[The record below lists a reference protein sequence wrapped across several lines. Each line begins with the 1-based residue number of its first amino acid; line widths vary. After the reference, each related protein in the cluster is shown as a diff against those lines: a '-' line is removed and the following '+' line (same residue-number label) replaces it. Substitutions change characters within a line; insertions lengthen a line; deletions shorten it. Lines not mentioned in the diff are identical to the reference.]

1 MAEVPRVFVKWS
13 EFLEWLL
20 NVTNSFPK
28 KIRFTL
34 TTRID
39 NTALE
44 ILEDIIE
51 CRYDRSSRVAGLK
64 KMNVKFEKLRVFLRM
79 CNRLKYLS
87 NSQYEYAMVHLNE
100 VGRMTGG
107 WLKKEKIN

>member
-1 MAEVPRVFVKWS
+1 MVEAPPVFVKWY

-20 NVTNSFPK
+20 GVTTTFPK

-39 NTALE
+39 NTALQ

-51 CRYDRSSRVAGLK
+51 CRYDRNARVTGLK
-64 KMNVKFEKLRVFLRM
+64 KMNIKFEKLRVFLRM

-87 NSQYEYAMVHLNE
+87 NVQYEYAMVHLNE
-100 VGRMTGG
+100 VGRMAGG
-107 WLKKEKIN
+107 WLKKG